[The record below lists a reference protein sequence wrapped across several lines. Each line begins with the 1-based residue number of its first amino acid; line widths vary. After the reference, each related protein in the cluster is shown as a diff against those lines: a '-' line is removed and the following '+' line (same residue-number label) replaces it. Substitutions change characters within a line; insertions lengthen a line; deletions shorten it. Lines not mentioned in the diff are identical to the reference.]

1 MDLGLKN
8 KVALVMAASDG
19 IGRATAFALARE
31 GARVAIC
38 ARRKERLEE
47 TAAAIRRETGA
58 TVEAVVAD
66 VARGADVT
74 RFVDAAVMEFGDDRI
89 DVLVTNTG
97 GPAPKAFLETTDD
110 DWHRAFE
117 ELVMGP
123 VRAIRHAVPHM
134 KHGGAVIALT
144 STSAKQPMPNLALSS
159 ALRPAVV
166 ALSKTLSI
174 DLAPRNIRF
183 NSILTG
189 SIATERQTE
198 VLLDRAQREGRPV
211 DEVRAQRAK
220 EIPLGRIGTPEE
232 LANAVAWLA
241 SPAGGFVN
249 GVALAV
255 DGGMI
260 KAL

>member
-1 MDLGLKN
+1 MDLGLKG

-38 ARRKERLEE
+38 ARRKDRLEE
-47 TAAAIRRETGA
+47 TAAAIRKETGA
-58 TVEAVVAD
+58 VVEAVVAD
-66 VARGADVT
+66 VSRGADVA
-74 RFVDAAVMEFGDDRI
+74 RFIDTAAMEFGDDHI

-110 DWHRAFE
+110 DWRRAFE

-123 VRAIRHAVPHM
+123 VRAIRHATPHM
-134 KHGGAVIALT
+134 KHGGSVIALT
-144 STSAKQPMPNLALSS
+144 STSVKQPLPNLVLSNS
-159 ALRPAVV
+159 LRSSVIGLV
-166 ALSKTLSI
+166 KTLSI
-174 DLAPRNIRF
+174 ELAPRGVRF

-189 SIATERQTE
+189 SIATERQTD
-198 VLLDRAQREGRPV
+198 VILDRARREGRPA
-211 DEVRAQRAK
+211 EQVRAERAT

-232 LANAVAWLA
+232 LATAVAWLA
-241 SPAGGFVN
+241 SPAAAFVN
-249 GVALAV
+249 GVSLAV